1 MFCLK
6 TWALET
12 WALET
17 WALETWALESGLQN
31 EVKLR
36 LKLACLIGRRT
47 ETVDSDLGAS
57 YSDCI

>member
-17 WALETWALESGLQN
+17 WALASGLQN
-31 EVKLR
+31 EVKLG